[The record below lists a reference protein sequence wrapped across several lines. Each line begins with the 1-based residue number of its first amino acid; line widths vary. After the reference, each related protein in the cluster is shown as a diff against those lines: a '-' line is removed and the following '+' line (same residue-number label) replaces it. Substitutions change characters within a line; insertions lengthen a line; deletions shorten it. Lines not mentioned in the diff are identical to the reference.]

1 MGDQLTPNVPPGSNG
16 PKLSGTGDQQCLYLR
31 FCLEM
36 SFQSQR
42 SVAVKLRPFRSAGAA
57 NLQLPVCLPYP
68 SCLPCLPG
76 PPGGHLIIIIDG
88 LTKQLSIRQ
97 ID

>member
-1 MGDQLTPNVPPGSNG
+1 MGLIANSAPPSSDG
-16 PKLSGTGDQQCLYLR
+16 PELSGTGDQQCLYLR

-42 SVAVKLRPFRSAGAA
+42 SVAVKLRSFCSAGAA
-57 NLQLPVCLPYP
+57 NLQLPVCLP
-68 SCLPCLPG
+68 CLACLPG

>member
-1 MGDQLTPNVPPGSNG
+1 MGSIANSALPSSDGSE
-16 PKLSGTGDQQCLYLR
+16 LSGTGDQQCLYLR

-42 SVAVKLRPFRSAGAA
+42 SVAVKLRSFCSAGAA
-57 NLQLPVCLPYP
+57 NLQLPVCLA
-68 SCLPCLPG
+68 CLPG

>member
-1 MGDQLTPNVPPGSNG
+1 MGLIANSAPPSSDG
-16 PKLSGTGDQQCLYLR
+16 PELSGTGDQQCLYLR

-42 SVAVKLRPFRSAGAA
+42 SVAVKLRSFCSAGAA
-57 NLQLPVCLPYP
+57 NLQLPVCLP
-68 SCLPCLPG
+68 CLPCLACLPG